1 MGGVLAGWWGGES
14 ANKKSTPSLRRQG
27 KNEGDRGRGT
37 LAQQNGCLSET
48 ELLMDMS
55 QSRVYVNFTR
65 LIIAFANIDV
75 LLLNYTICN
84 DRVIGIQLKL
94 DGSM

>member
-1 MGGVLAGWWGGES
+1 
-14 ANKKSTPSLRRQG
+14 
-27 KNEGDRGRGT
+27 
-37 LAQQNGCLSET
+37 
-48 ELLMDMS
+48 MDMS

-84 DRVIGIQLKL
+84 DKVIGIQLKF
-94 DGSM
+94 DGSMGLN